1 MTANLTWQVLQLV
14 CLKKPYTKLHI
25 PFNRSFCRRAKN
37 INVKWI
43 LTKHA
48 SNSPVTF
55 VTLKRFAILFFLPS
69 CCVNPLFSFP
79 KTLFNSTPLWAQ
91 LFSNSA
97 FNQKLYYHKV
107 GWVSSCCESFFSK
120 YYDFPLSSKPTL
132 PSSNSIWNGQT
143 CLNYFFKNS

>member
-1 MTANLTWQVLQLV
+1 MTANLMWQVWQLV
-14 CLKKPYTKLHI
+14 CLKKPSAKLHI
-25 PFNRSFCRRAKN
+25 PLKRSFCRRAKN

-43 LTKHA
+43 PTKHA
-48 SNSPVTF
+48 SNSLVMF
-55 VTLKRFAILFFLPS
+55 VTLKRFAILLFLPS
-69 CCVNPLFSFP
+69 CCVNSLCSFP
-79 KTLFNSTPLWAQ
+79 KTLFNSTSLWAQ

-97 FNQKLYYHKV
+97 FNQKYYHKV

-120 YYDFPLSSKPTL
+120 YYDFPLSLKPTL

>member
-1 MTANLTWQVLQLV
+1 MTANLMWQVWQLV
-14 CLKKPYTKLHI
+14 CLKKPSTKLHT
-25 PFNRSFCRRAKN
+25 PSNRSFCRRAKT

-55 VTLKRFAILFFLPS
+55 VTPKSFAILFFRPS

-79 KTLFNSTPLWAQ
+79 KTLFNSTLLWAQ

-97 FNQKLYYHKV
+97 FNQKHYHKV

-120 YYDFPLSSKPTL
+120 YYYFPLSSKPTL
-132 PSSNSIWNGQT
+132 PSSNSIWNAQT
-143 CLNYFFKNS
+143 SLN